1 MCEWARTHQATF
13 VRDGLSEQDF
23 PVADGRSFAGVGCA
37 DALEAGELL
46 LRLPLECCCR
56 PISADPDLGDD
67 TAEAIGLKRLATGL
81 SDGAGEN
88 TDAAAASIDIAP
100 GVIELVF
107 RVLLSTG
114 RLWDLYRQKLA
125 VYRRVHHSGHAACGL
140 SSNIMAL
147 ITFDFWCRSPIPEA
161 FTTAELDALQYD
173 KLKEL
178 VLARRG
184 WVDRTVEQ
192 LPWAEAGF
200 GTVDRDSF
208 LKVSR
213 RYCLSLVFSL
223 LFVAQTGTFPRG
235 SYSSVKALHFV
246 RSRAF
251 SIHQHDSATGDVGA
265 DGPPVPVRHRLCL
278 VFLLPSWRR
287 HYLCLVCSITFVAK
301 TSPFLADFQP
311 CLAQVGTHRAFCC
324 CPWLLPLPLPP
335 LYRIPLTFRL
345 PLCGH
350 VHS

>member
-251 SIHQHDSATGDVGA
+251 SIHQQDSASGDVGA
-265 DGPPVPVRHRLCL
+265 DGPPAPVRHRLCL
-278 VFLLPSWRR
+278 VFSSFRCEDTAVALYFHCLRGEDTAFALCVPLLPSWLRR
-287 HYLCLVCSITFVAK
+287 RRSLR
-301 TSPFLADFQP
+301 TSSPGA
-311 CLAQVGTHRAFCC
+311 GTGTTRWPTTSSSCA
-324 CPWLLPLPLPP
+324 
-335 LYRIPLTFRL
+335 R
-345 PLCGH
+345 
-350 VHS
+350 